1 MIRPT
6 TTTRLAGLAR
16 RAGPLGLAVVL
27 AACPGAG
34 RRGARP
40 GTAEQ
45 AEGVVVASG
54 DAIDLPRALVA
65 HCESKLRILPTEDPY
80 ARFEECV
87 QDDAQYQRRRTQ
99 LQERLIAASNERCA
113 EYKERLQQVQVRSQP
128 TTSDEGSTA
137 AGDMATAALGA
148 LTVAYPPAAAVS
160 GLLGAAQLVS
170 GVRAAPPKQFTSGLT
185 VQVVSL
191 GIDTRRASILQGI
204 RGRQQ
209 EAPSSYPVE
218 AAVSDALLYHQ
229 ACSMV
234 AGLEAAGEALAT
246 TDPGVARVR
255 AEFATDA
262 AGTAVSSIARARG
275 QLDGYR
281 QRIATAAGVAPPGT
295 ADAERGVAEEAT
307 RAARDVVESR
317 AAEAAGAKR
326 RVEAARGQLG
336 GTGDPRRRNALIG
349 ELDGEV
355 TRAVRASVEV
365 DEAMERARAAV
376 EALEARAD
384 QAARAPAPPPAPEDA
399 AAPAPPEEAAAPPP
413 SEDAAATSTPAPAL
427 DQRSVTPAP

>member
-1 MIRPT
+1 MS
-6 TTTRLAGLAR
+6 RLTIV
-16 RAGPLGLAVVL
+16 LGLAALL
-27 AACPGAG
+27 AGCPAAG

-40 GTAEQ
+40 GSAEY
-45 AEGVVVASG
+45 AEGVILATN

-65 HCESKLRILPTEDPY
+65 HCETSQRVLPVDDPY
-80 ARFEECV
+80 ARFEQCV

-113 EYKERLQQVQVRSQP
+113 EYKERLQQVQVQAQP
-128 TTSDEGSTA
+128 PTSAEGSKAA
-137 AGDMATAALGA
+137 AGMATAALGA
-148 LTVAYPPAAAVS
+148 LTVAFPPAAAAS
-160 GLLGAAQLVS
+160 GLLGAAQLVR

-209 EAPSSYPVE
+209 ETPASYPVE

-255 AEFATDA
+255 SEFATDA
-262 AGTAVSSIARARG
+262 AGTAVSSIGRARI

-281 QRIATAAGVAPPGT
+281 QRIATASSVAPPGT

-307 RAARDVVESR
+307 RAAGDVVESR
-317 AAEAAGAKR
+317 SAEAAGARR
-326 RVEAARGQLG
+326 RVEALRGQLG
-336 GTGDPRRRNALIG
+336 GTGDPRRRNALVND
-349 ELDGEV
+349 LDGEV

-384 QAARAPAPPPAPEDA
+384 QAVR
-399 AAPAPPEEAAAPPP
+399 AAPAAPSPSPEAPAEPGRADDQR
-413 SEDAAATSTPAPAL
+413 SYTPAP
-427 DQRSVTPAP
+427 

>member
-1 MIRPT
+1 MPHC
-6 TTTRLAGLAR
+6 
-16 RAGPLGLAVVL
+16 AGPAGSTIRTRSAQLGRGAALVALSALL
-27 AACPGAG
+27 AACPTLG

-40 GTAEQ
+40 GSAEY
-45 AEGVVVASG
+45 AEGVVAANK
-54 DAIDLPRALVA
+54 DTIDLPRALVA
-65 HCESKLRILPTEDPY
+65 HCETPKRLLPVDDPY
-80 ARFEECV
+80 VRFEECA

-113 EYKERLQQVQVRSQP
+113 EYKERLQQVQVQSQP
-128 TTSDEGSTA
+128 ASGEKRSNGAVDA
-137 AGDMATAALGA
+137 ATAALGV
-148 LTVAYPPAAAVS
+148 LTIAYPPAAAVG

-170 GVRAAPPKQFTSGLT
+170 GVKAAPPKQFTSGLT

-209 EAPSSYPVE
+209 ETPASYPVE

-234 AGLEAAGEALAT
+234 AGLEAAGEALST

-255 AEFATDA
+255 SEFATDA
-262 AGTAVSSIARARG
+262 AGTAVSSIGRARV

-281 QRIATAAGVAPPGT
+281 QRIATASNAAPPGT
-295 ADAERGVAEEAT
+295 ANAERGVAEEAT
-307 RAARDVVESR
+307 RAAGAVVESR
-317 AAEAAGAKR
+317 SGEAAGAKR
-326 RVEAARGQLG
+326 RVEAVRGQLA
-336 GTGDPRRRNALIG
+336 GTGDPRRRNAMIN

-376 EALEARAD
+376 EALEARAAD
-384 QAARAPAPPPAPEDA
+384 QRGY
-399 AAPAPPEEAAAPPP
+399 
-413 SEDAAATSTPAPAL
+413 TPAP
-427 DQRSVTPAP
+427 